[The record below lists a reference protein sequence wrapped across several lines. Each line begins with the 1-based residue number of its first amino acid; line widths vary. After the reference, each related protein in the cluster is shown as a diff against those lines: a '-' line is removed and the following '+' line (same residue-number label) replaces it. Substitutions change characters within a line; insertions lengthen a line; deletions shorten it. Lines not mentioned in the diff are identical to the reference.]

1 MCEEYGVRVDRDFS
15 SGNQIKDLLEERS
28 ALLNASMGDCTKAFQ
43 PSFVL
48 LLILLIDQ
56 KRSQVVQD

>member
-1 MCEEYGVRVDRDFS
+1 M
-15 SGNQIKDLLEERS
+15 EER
-28 ALLNASMGDCTKAFQ
+28 LPVLNALMGDRTKAFQ

-56 KRSQVVQD
+56 KRSQVVKD